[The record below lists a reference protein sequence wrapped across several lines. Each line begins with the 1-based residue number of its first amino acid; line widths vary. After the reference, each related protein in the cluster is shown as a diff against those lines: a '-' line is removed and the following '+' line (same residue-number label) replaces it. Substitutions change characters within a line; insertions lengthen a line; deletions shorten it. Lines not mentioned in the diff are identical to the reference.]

1 MTETLESKIRK
12 LEGKNGPAIDD
23 EITFNIYLVKA
34 KKDGSIL
41 RREYPDGKY
50 VSIDPKLLGI
60 EKVKQIKIVP
70 KEIELPIAIAVPK
83 GEEIATHE
91 ETPEERIERI
101 KLEIYRE
108 FGNDY

>member
-1 MTETLESKIRK
+1 MAITVDGRLKK
-12 LEGKNGPAIDD
+12 LEAQTNPQNEDD
-23 EITFNIYLVKA
+23 ITFNIYLVKA
-34 KKDGSIL
+34 KKDGSII

-50 VSIDPKLLGI
+50 VSINPKLLGI

-83 GEEIATHE
+83 GEDIATHE
-91 ETPEERIERI
+91 ETSEERIERI

>member
-1 MTETLESKIRK
+1 MGITVDGRLKK
-12 LEGKNGPAIDD
+12 LEAQSGPQNEDD
-23 EITFNIYLVKA
+23 ITFNIYLVKA

-41 RREYPDGKY
+41 RRLWPDGKY
-50 VSIDPKLLGI
+50 ESIDPKILGI
-60 EKVKQIKIVP
+60 EKAKPIKVIP
-70 KEIELPIAIAVPK
+70 KEIEPPIAIAVPEVAK
-83 GEEIATHE
+83 PHD